1 MRFAANVQGL
11 LDGSVVLD
19 GLEIDNNLRWS
30 IITALSSVNLIDD
43 DVIATELAKRETTE
57 NRQFAY
63 GARASRSTAEAKAW
77 AFDQALNN
85 ADLTNSQMEAV
96 AIGFS
101 DANAELAT
109 PYVARYFDSVDWIWE
124 HKTFHMAETLIGA
137 LYPRYAD
144 PKQLTEIG
152 DRWLSTHADADDAL
166 RHMISENVEGSH
178 RTLAV
183 RDYNA
188 SL

>member
-1 MRFAANVQGL
+1 
-11 LDGSVVLD
+11 
-19 GLEIDNNLRWS
+19 
-30 IITALSSVNLIDD
+30 
-43 DVIATELAKRETTE
+43 
-57 NRQFAY
+57 
-63 GARASRSTAEAKAW
+63 
-77 AFDQALNN
+77 
-85 ADLTNSQMEAV
+85 
-96 AIGFS
+96 
-101 DANAELAT
+101 
-109 PYVARYFDSVDWIWE
+109 
-124 HKTFHMAETLIGA
+124 MAETLIEA

-144 PKQLTEIG
+144 PKQLTELG